1 MYHLFCKIALS
12 ENSESCPN
20 CASYIRYNTAAE
32 RILSESTLQKH
43 WIKRVIAILIDSI
56 IVGLATMILGSLTEA
71 LGIFNWLS
79 LPFVIGF
86 VYVLYFTA
94 TESFYGYTVGKRL
107 ADLKVTATNGKKPN
121 LKSAFIRNISK
132 IHFLILLL
140 DTVGGFYISK
150 DTHQRYIDQ
159 IANTTVI

>member
-1 MYHLFCKIALS
+1 MYHLFCKIELS

-20 CASYIRYNTAAE
+20 CTCYIRHNTAAE

-43 WIKRVIAILIDSI
+43 WTRRVIAILIDSI
-56 IVGLATMILGSLTEA
+56 IVGLATAILGSLAEA
-71 LGIFNWLS
+71 LGIFSWLS
-79 LPFVIGF
+79 LPFAMGLVCI
-86 VYVLYFTA
+86 LYFTV

-107 ADLKVTATNGKKPN
+107 AELRVTATNGKKPN

-140 DTVGGFYISK
+140 DTIGGFYISK
-150 DTHQRYIDQ
+150 DTHQRFIDQ